1 MEYLPKSLMTTKQG
15 RAILLVAL
23 LALAQCSSLPVLA
36 QAVNSVEHFNRE
48 ILLKEIELERYAIEF
63 RKRNN
68 VQGRWR
74 GWRYFL
80 SQEANAAATGA
91 GLISQIGE
99 RQRIINVPNEMV
111 LGSNG
116 QVTYKSRPTNRAKL
130 ESGLYPQMIG
140 QIIGATGSGVEL
152 GINMYHGYQARKAGF
167 SPKEGKA
174 KALSLRNEIEALFA
188 ERKKAVLFAN
198 LSKEDLAIA
207 DAEEVVLR
215 DLTEMGLDE
224 YVNFH
229 VGARRFRT
237 FQDTLYIMDVAKNTL
252 GAVGNLVNIVGFHEN
267 KPHYSGPGGLLTA
280 LSGLFI
286 IGTPLVSRAAGKIVG
301 DINRR
306 SLKSVSDGQ
315 ETRDIEKLEHHREH
329 LVKLLESK
337 PGFTGPQSC
346 SAQTLAILSSYE
358 KQTALKRN
366 QFDLATREI
375 RSGTRAATENVLVG
389 TMVGGSK
396 ISLGVGVA
404 IAGFRYARNNH
415 RGNSVAQPGT
425 IAYAAGSFLT
435 VEENL
440 RMRILDEIQRAKLSK
455 ARQLPMQVLGDR
467 LKALDEMET
476 SLKTC
481 SKGQP

>member
-1 MEYLPKSLMTTKQG
+1 MTIR
-15 RAILLVAL
+15 RARA
-23 LALAQCSSLPVLA
+23 LALAFLLAMANAIPLSAFA
-36 QAVNSVEHFNRE
+36 QAVNDVERLNRE

-63 RKRNN
+63 RKKNN

-80 SQEANAAATGA
+80 TQEANAAATGA
-91 GLISQIGE
+91 GLISQIAE

-116 QVTYKSRPTNRAKL
+116 QVTYKSRATNRAKL
-130 ESGLYPQMIG
+130 ESGLYPQLIG

-174 KALSLRNEIEALFA
+174 KALAFKSEIEALFR
-188 ERKKAVLFAN
+188 ERRLAVESAGY
-198 LSKEDLAIA
+198 SREDRAIA

-229 VGARRFRT
+229 VGARRFRS
-237 FQDTLYIMDVAKNTL
+237 FQDTLYVMDVAKNTL
-252 GAVGNLVNIVGFHEN
+252 GAVGNLVNIAGFHEN

-286 IGTPLVSRAAGKIVG
+286 IATPLVSRATGRIVG
-301 DINRR
+301 NMHKR
-306 SLKSVSDGQ
+306 SLKSISEGL
-315 ETRDIEKLEHHREH
+315 EKRDVAKLEHDRQH
-329 LVKLLESK
+329 LVKLLESR
-337 PGFTGPQSC
+337 PGFTGPESC

-358 KQTALKRN
+358 RQAELKRH

-389 TMVGGSK
+389 TMVGGTK
-396 ISLGVGVA
+396 ITLGVGVA

-440 RMRILDEIQRAKLSK
+440 RLRILDEIQRAKLSK

-467 LKALDEMET
+467 LKALDDMET

-481 SKGQP
+481 SKKHP